1 MEKTITVD
9 DLTGLPSETT
19 HKVSVLFGDAEYTL
33 DLGPESA
40 EAFRA
45 LFADHDPAKLRD
57 LLTTPVTAEIIKPSK
72 PKPADKPADDGP
84 TSKEVNEWL
93 KSTGRESEVKHGR
106 ASKALK
112 EEYLAAHR

>member
-1 MEKTITVD
+1 MEKTVTVD

-45 LFADHDPAKLRD
+45 LFADHDSAKLRE
-57 LLTTPVTAEIIKPSK
+57 LLTGSPVTAEIIKPSK
-72 PKPADKPADDGP
+72 ENGF
-84 TSKEVNEWL
+84 
-93 KSTGRESEVKHGR
+93 
-106 ASKALK
+106 ASVFS
-112 EEYLAAHR
+112 